1 MVCAKRLD
9 RPGRRLAPLASQPTA
24 NRDKDTLLPLPDYS
38 ENLIDRDANG
48 TYRGASSCEFSGNT
62 RDGRVSYQESSG
74 EASVGKALKYDSPKS
89 ACDLELLAAFEL
101 DEEEGR
107 AEGFIVR
114 QADNEAVISQDNSS
128 GPRSPT
134 GKGEQAMNGTI
145 LDYSVQTSS
154 GLITGDDGNRYNF
167 VGAEWKDQAIP
178 NRGTR
183 VDFEAQGGDAVAV
196 YRAMPAPS
204 AGGIGGTLDGV
215 LGSERTKVVAGL
227 LGILLGWAGAHKFY
241 LGIKRPQ

>member
-1 MVCAKRLD
+1 
-9 RPGRRLAPLASQPTA
+9 
-24 NRDKDTLLPLPDYS
+24 
-38 ENLIDRDANG
+38 
-48 TYRGASSCEFSGNT
+48 
-62 RDGRVSYQESSG
+62 
-74 EASVGKALKYDSPKS
+74 
-89 ACDLELLAAFEL
+89 
-101 DEEEGR
+101 
-107 AEGFIVR
+107 
-114 QADNEAVISQDNSS
+114 
-128 GPRSPT
+128 
-134 GKGEQAMNGTI
+134 MNGTI

-196 YRAMPAPS
+196 YSAMPAAG

-227 LGILLGWAGAHKFY
+227 LGIFLGWAGAHKFY
-241 LGIKRPQ
+241 LGMKRPAMIQLAVGGGGVVLALILGNIFIALGIFGIGLFIRLLLYGVGYIALMAAGILGLVEGIIYLTKSDEEFQTIYVTGQKQWL